1 MVVGAV
7 VVVVIVVVE
16 VVVGAVIVAE
26 GLVTMGPA
34 EVGNWGAEV
43 RNIRPAAVTIITTTG
58 ISDKSRYRECPYRV
72 YIYYIMY
79 YIIYIIYIV
88 KALNK
93 SKPLIFVLTI
103 SSAHFGPSFS
113 QF

>member
-1 MVVGAV
+1 MVVVAA
-7 VVVVIVVVE
+7 VVIVVVE
-16 VVVGAVIVAE
+16 VVVAAVIVAE

-72 YIYYIMY
+72 YI
-79 YIIYIIYIV
+79 
-88 KALNK
+88 
-93 SKPLIFVLTI
+93 
-103 SSAHFGPSFS
+103 
-113 QF
+113 